1 VVRGDLRRTQPL
13 TPRCFVVGLVL
24 YLCVLHAAVAQ
35 AADPPAL
42 HIPRVSQP
50 PALEDFLEQP
60 PTDEA
65 VVTAFV
71 QRAPR
76 DGDAVS
82 QSTTAYLSYDD
93 DNLYVVFVC
102 KDERGKTRARLTPR
116 DDIAADDLVG
126 VYLDTFHDRQR
137 AYFFKINPLGV
148 QADEIVTE
156 GQDADAS
163 WDTVWH
169 TRGRLVQDGYVVWA
183 AIPFA
188 SLRFSNQDV
197 QVWGI
202 ALTRYIQR
210 NNEDSYWPYITD
222 RLEGLAPQ
230 FATLEGITGI
240 SSTRNTEFV
249 PHVVY
254 TGARLLEPAVNG
266 GSAFRTDNEPNAGV
280 DLKVVLHDSFTLDV
294 TANPEFSQVESND
307 PQVTINQRFEV
318 FFPEKRPFFLENAGF
333 FQTPEQ
339 LFFSRRIADPQAGVR
354 LTGKAGRWAVGALA
368 IDDRAPGENRAPDDP
383 LRDRRALTGAIRVA
397 REFANRSTI
406 GFLTTSRDFASR
418 SNRVVAADTRLTLG
432 AAWAMTAQITGSRT
446 QGVDGTRRS
455 GFAAT
460 AEADRT
466 GLHFGY
472 TGKYVDRSPGFE
484 SDLGFI
490 PRVDIRETTHTLF
503 YLWRPA
509 NTHVVSFGPQL
520 TASGN
525 WDRRRR
531 VQDWSGVPGFQLE
544 FPGPTKVSVAVTRS
558 FELFEELPF
567 RKLARTVTF
576 STDRWKWLGIALT
589 SSRGR
594 GVNYYPGE
602 ALQPLAAA
610 FPADFADTSVTT
622 TLKPGTRLRLDEIYF
637 YNRLTALDGRT
648 IFNSHTARTRANY
661 QFTRALSLRAIV
673 DYNGVL
679 PDEDLVALERA
690 KRVTYDLLFAYLL
703 KPGTAVYVGY
713 TDTYENLALEQPS
726 NELRRIVS
734 PTTSTGRQLFVK
746 ASYLFRL
753 TNR

>member
-1 VVRGDLRRTQPL
+1 MVRGDLRRQES
-13 TPRCFVVGLVL
+13 RGFAVGLVFWL
-24 YLCVLHAAVAQ
+24 LLGGVRAAAAP
-35 AADPPAL
+35 AADPQVL
-42 HIPRVSQP
+42 RLPRVSRP
-50 PALEDFLEQP
+50 PALEDFLDRSPAGQ
-60 PTDEA
+60 A

-82 QSTTAYLSYDD
+82 QSTAAYLSYDD

-126 VYLDTFHDRQR
+126 IYLDTFHDRQR

-169 TRGRLVQDGYVVWA
+169 TRGRLLDDGYVVWA

-188 SLRFSNQDV
+188 SLRFSNDEL

-222 RLEGLAPQ
+222 RVEGLAPQ
-230 FATLEGITGI
+230 FATLEGISGI
-240 SSTRNTEFV
+240 SSVRNTELV
-249 PHVVY
+249 PHAVY
-254 TGARLLEPAVNG
+254 TGARLLDPASNG
-266 GSAFRTDNEPNAGV
+266 GPAFRTDHEPEIGV
-280 DLKVVLHDSFTLDV
+280 DLKVVLHDSFTLDA

-339 LFFSRRIADPQAGVR
+339 LFFSRRIADPQAGLR
-354 LTGKAGRWAVGALA
+354 LTGKAGPWAVGALA
-368 IDDRAPGENRAPDDP
+368 IDDRAPGENRVPDDP
-383 LRDRRALTGAIRVA
+383 LRGRRAFTGAIRVA

-418 SNRVVAADTRLTLG
+418 SNRVVAADTRVTFG
-432 AAWAMTAQITGSRT
+432 AAWAMAAQVTASRT
-446 QGVDGTRRS
+446 HRIDGTVRS

-490 PRVDIRETTHTLF
+490 TRVDVRETTHTLF
-503 YLWRPA
+503 YLWRPTNA
-509 NTHVVSFGPQL
+509 HVVSFGPQL

-525 WDRRRR
+525 WDRRSR
-531 VQDWSGVPGFQLE
+531 VQDWSGAPGFQME
-544 FPGPTKVSVAVTRS
+544 FPGPTKVSVAVARS

-567 RKLARTVTF
+567 RKLARTVSL
-576 STDRWKWLGIALT
+576 STDRWKWLGIAFT
-589 SSRGR
+589 DSRGR
-594 GVNYYPGE
+594 GVNYYPGA
-602 ALQPLAAA
+602 ALQPLAAG
-610 FPADFADTSVTT
+610 FPADFSDTSVTT

-637 YNRLTALDGRT
+637 YNRLASLDGRT

-661 QFTRALSLRAIV
+661 QFTRALSVRAIV

-679 PDEDLVALERA
+679 PNEDLVALERA
-690 KRVTYDLLFAYLL
+690 KRLTSDLLVAYLL
-703 KPGTAVYVGY
+703 KPGTALYIGY
-713 TDTYENLALEQPS
+713 TDTYENLALDPPS
-726 NELRRIVS
+726 NGLTRIQS

-746 ASYLFRL
+746 ASYLFRI
-753 TNR
+753 TSR